1 MDDEA
6 MCSRPLSRQDASA
19 LIGITS
25 MLEGELRLGQ
35 LDGDLRRHLRDRL
48 MRDGLLAP
56 AESDDLGAA
65 LAALAQ
71 RLHDVSASHE
81 PGR

>member
-1 MDDEA
+1 MDDTA

-35 LDGDLRRHLRDRL
+35 LDGDLGRHLRDRL
-48 MRDGLLAP
+48 TRDGLLGA
-56 AESDDLGAA
+56 AETDDMRAA

-71 RLHDVSASHE
+71 RLHDVSANEE
-81 PGR
+81 PSG